1 MFQITLKMRGRV
13 NRASL
18 SQKTW
23 MDHKRVF
30 DRVEPISAQAY
41 LLIALADKDADNRI
55 NATSSCLNLNCADRI
70 LVMGTE
76 CRFKEIIMSNFL
88 IDY

>member
-1 MFQITLKMRGRV
+1 MRGRV

-30 DRVEPISAQAY
+30 DRVEPICAQAY
-41 LLIALADKDADNRI
+41 HVNSTSRQGCRQQDKRNKQLLELE
-55 NATSSCLNLNCADRI
+55 L
-70 LVMGTE
+70 
-76 CRFKEIIMSNFL
+76 CRPNTRHGH
-88 IDY
+88 